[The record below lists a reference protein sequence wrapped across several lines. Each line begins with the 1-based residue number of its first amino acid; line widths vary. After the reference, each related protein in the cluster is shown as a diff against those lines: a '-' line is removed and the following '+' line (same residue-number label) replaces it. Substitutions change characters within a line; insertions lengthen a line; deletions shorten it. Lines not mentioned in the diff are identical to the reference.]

1 MGFLMTQP
9 VPHGLVIA
17 CLAIFAGCGGTLR
30 LDRPLSASAEDWP
43 QFGRTAGHTS
53 TALRE
58 IPPPLQQLWEYDL
71 AAGAANGAP
80 VIVDS
85 ILLVGNLRGELHAI
99 HIATGKRLGWTSLG
113 DAINGT
119 PAVDGRT
126 IYVPL
131 SNTARSLVAFDLGA
145 GKIRWE
151 KSFGEIEASIDF
163 NNQRLYFGNL
173 EGTFFCIDAAT
184 GEARWKY
191 PLPNNTSLKGIRST
205 AAVSA
210 QMVFFGADDGTVY
223 ALETQDGRLRWQRP
237 TDAAVV
243 APIIS
248 DSLIV
253 VAANLHGTVTAMTPD
268 SGRVLWQFPAR
279 HAVRGHPLLSPDLVV
294 VVTTSGMVYG
304 LDRTSGSP
312 RWTTRVGAAVS
323 AGPTASG
330 RYLYLGTQKRE
341 CLALRSA
348 DGTVLW
354 KTTVGGRIKT
364 SPVVAY
370 NSVVFITDEKVVLT
384 FRGASTP

>member
-1 MGFLMTQP
+1 MGFLMTRP
-9 VPHGLVIA
+9 ALHGLVIA
-17 CLAIFAGCGGTLR
+17 CLAHFTGCGGTLR
-30 LDRPLSASAEDWP
+30 LDRPLIASAEDWP
-43 QFGRTAGHTS
+43 QFGRTAGHAS
-53 TALRE
+53 AAIHE
-58 IPPPLQQLWEYDL
+58 IQPPLEQSWEYDL
-71 AAGAANGAP
+71 SAGAANGAP

-85 ILLVGNLRGELHAI
+85 ILLVGNLRGELYAI

-119 PAVDGRT
+119 PAVNGRM

-131 SNTARSLVAFDLGA
+131 SNSARSLVAFDLGS

-151 KSFGEIEASIDF
+151 QTLGDIEASIDF
-163 NNQRLYFGNL
+163 NDQRLYFGNL
-173 EGTFFCIDAAT
+173 EGTFYCVDAAT

-191 PLPNNTSLKGIRST
+191 PLPENTSLKGIRST

-210 QMVFFGADDGTVY
+210 QTVFFGADDGTVY
-223 ALETQDGRLRWQRP
+223 ALETQGGRLRWRRP
-237 TDAAVV
+237 TDAAIV
-243 APIIS
+243 APITS
-248 DSLIV
+248 DSLLV

-268 SGRVLWQFPAR
+268 SGRVLWEFPAGK
-279 HAVRGHPLLSPDLVV
+279 AVRGHPLLSPDLVV
-294 VVTTSGMVYG
+294 VVTTGGMVYG
-304 LDRTSGSP
+304 LDRTNGLP
-312 RWTTRVGAAVS
+312 RWRTRVGAAVS

-341 CLALRSA
+341 CLALRLA

-370 NSVVFITDEKVVLT
+370 NSVVFITDEKVLLT
-384 FRGASTP
+384 FRATSMP